1 MFRRMFCAGKFA
13 AAKTLYKSRAACYNA
28 NMKKV
33 IEASG
38 ICCKRCAERVERKLL
53 LLDGVSG
60 AKANVKKGIVFVE
73 TVLPDEALAACVTE
87 ARFEV
92 IGIRQRKGIFG

>member
-60 AKANVKKGIVFVE
+60 AKANVKKGIVFVKFITNFMKKWLVE
-73 TVLPDEALAACVTE
+73 YVKIVMFLMMSY
-87 ARFEV
+87 
-92 IGIRQRKGIFG
+92 